1 MKIYFCG
8 SIRGGQE
15 LIETYA
21 RLIKLLQNYG
31 QVLTE
36 HIADKSIIEKEEL
49 TQTDA
54 EIYSQDVHW
63 LEEADIVVAEVT
75 VTSMGVG
82 FEIGY
87 AVKLQKPILCLYKK
101 QEKQRLSA
109 MISGCDDLE
118 IVHYQGIEELK
129 DPIEDFISRQN
140 MLTS

>member
-1 MKIYFCG
+1 M
-8 SIRGGQE
+8 
-15 LIETYA
+15 IETYA